1 MTARFWRF
9 SLVAL
14 LATVIVAVT
23 LTIADNRVSVRNLT
37 EVSAD
42 KNTALAQ
49 VISIASRQQIRD
61 HLLATKE
68 LTFGETRAL
77 AASTDFQDILG
88 SYIRDLS
95 IIKVNIFNTDQ
106 VTVFSTDRSLV
117 GLRLPQNP
125 GILGAL
131 KGEVVSDIVRQNS
144 FNLHDQV
151 VETQDLM
158 QTYIPFLDDRGTVV
172 GVFEVYSDVSPM
184 LARIAET
191 RRGIVVAVSGIL
203 AVFYLLLIWL
213 FGQTDQKLVR
223 EQAASASYLDQIE
236 SDNATLEAR
245 VADRTRKLERARNF
259 FQAAIDGVPDPA
271 IVVNKK
277 YRITSMNKAARES
290 FGIEQDLDEPVL
302 CYEAMHGRTEPCNGT
317 DFACTIQSGLACKKI
332 ESRNKNGDYQQ
343 VEFRTTPL
351 RNSAGEI
358 AGAIEIAH
366 DLNEREQV
374 AYKLRQAK
382 ETAETASR
390 IKTEFVATMSHEIRT
405 PMNAVMGMTD
415 LLRLTHLSRKQRG
428 YIETIQSSG
437 NMLLSLVDNI
447 LDFSRLGAGALV
459 IQEREFSVL
468 ELLERVL
475 EIMGHPAY
483 SKGLELVGVLDTDF
497 SLTVS
502 GDRNRLRQILVN
514 LLGNAVKYSDEGEI
528 IVRAVV
534 EGETNGELNLLFS
547 VTDQGPGI
555 SDEDRKQL
563 FTPFASD
570 REHPEMPQ
578 RGSGLGLPICKQ
590 IVEQMDGEIGVNSKP
605 GEGTLVWFS
614 VPVRRVAAESVEFA
628 GNMRSVH
635 GRRVLT
641 IHSNGSIDTA
651 VCSYVMA
658 MGLCCDVAASDD
670 EALEQ
675 LQSAARDGDP
685 YAAVIIDVPLQ
696 SSSGLS
702 LARRIRATDEIH
714 LVPVVVL
721 APISMP
727 QKPGGISSIGCIR
740 CINKPIL
747 PNELQQSLYQ
757 LIIAKSS
764 RSEVQEAGDIAGDSQ
779 QQLRVLIAE
788 DNPVNRTVLTG
799 MLDSLGCR
807 SDCVEDGQAAL
818 QALGEKQYDVIL
830 MDCQMPKMSGEEVT
844 ELIRGDEIRF
854 ASQPI
859 IIAVTANASLEHR
872 TACLSAGMDDFI
884 PKPIRLDQLSRGLQR
899 WIALSAAKKSDN
911 ESADTG
917 TVSPESRKML
927 ADLQKRTGSRDESF
941 LTNYID
947 LFLEDTAE
955 RLARIAGAIE
965 AGDPE
970 LVRRECHSLK
980 GACLEFGVTRMG
992 RYCDT
997 LHDAAAGGDLED
1009 GLNLLRTLQREFERV
1024 RPVFEAEKDSNISRS
1039 SPG

>member
-1 MTARFWRF
+1 MTPRFWRF
-9 SLVAL
+9 SLVAF

-23 LTIADNRVSVRNLT
+23 LTLADNRVSVRNLT

-49 VISIASRQQIRD
+49 VISIASRQQIRE
-61 HLLATKE
+61 HLIATKE
-68 LTFGETRAL
+68 LTFRETRAL
-77 AASTDFQDILG
+77 AASTDFQDILR

-95 IIKVNIFNTDQ
+95 IVKVNIFNTEQ
-106 VTVFSTDRSLV
+106 VTIFSTDRSLV

-131 KGEVVSDIVRQNS
+131 NGEVVSDIVRQNS

-158 QTYIPFLDDRGTVV
+158 QTYIPFLDDRGNVV

-184 LARIAET
+184 LARISET

-203 AVFYLLLIWL
+203 VVFYLLLIGL
-213 FGQTDQKLVR
+213 FGHTDQKLVR
-223 EQAASASYLDQIE
+223 EQAASASYLEQIE
-236 SDNATLEAR
+236 SDNATLETR
-245 VADRTRKLERARNF
+245 VEDRTRQLERARKF
-259 FQAAIDGVPDPA
+259 FQTAIDGVPDPA
-271 IVVNKK
+271 IVINNK

-290 FGIEQDLDEPVL
+290 FGIEPDADEPL
-302 CYEAMHGRTEPCNGT
+302 FCYQAMHGRTEPCSGA
-317 DFACTIQSGLACKKI
+317 DFTCTMSSGLPCKQFKN
-332 ESRNKNGDYQQ
+332 RDRNGDYQQ

-351 RNSAGEI
+351 RNAAGEI

-374 AYKLRQAK
+374 AYKLKQAK
-382 ETAETASR
+382 ETAETANR

-415 LLRLTHLSRKQRG
+415 LLRLTHLSRKQQG

-447 LDFSRLGAGALV
+447 LDFSKLGAGALL

-497 SLTVS
+497 SLTVL

-514 LLGNAVKYSDEGEI
+514 LLGNAVKYSSEGEI
-528 IVRAVV
+528 IVRGVV
-534 EGETNGELNLLFS
+534 EGETNGKLNLMFS

-555 SDEDRKQL
+555 SDEDRKRL

-570 REHPEMPQ
+570 REDGQGTQ

-590 IVEQMDGEIGVNSKP
+590 IVEQMGGEIGVNSKP
-605 GEGTLVWFS
+605 GEGTQVWFS
-614 VPVRRVAAESVEFA
+614 VPVRRAAAASVEFA
-628 GNMRSVH
+628 GDMHSVH

-641 IHSNGSIDTA
+641 IHGNGSIDSA

-658 MGLCCDVAASDD
+658 MGLCCDMAASDD
-670 EALEQ
+670 DALEQ
-675 LQSAARDGDP
+675 LQAAAREGDP
-685 YAAVIIDVPLQ
+685 YAAVIIDVPLH

-714 LVPVVVL
+714 LLPVVVL
-721 APISMP
+721 ASIAMP
-727 QKPGGISSIGCIR
+727 QKPGSISSIGCIR

-747 PNELQQSLYQ
+747 PNELQRSLYQ
-757 LIIAKSS
+757 LIVAKSS
-764 RSEVQEAGDIAGDSQ
+764 PDEVQEAGDIAGDFR
-779 QQLRVLIAE
+779 QQLSVLIAE

-807 SDCVEDGQAAL
+807 SDCVEDGQAVL
-818 QALGEKQYDVIL
+818 QALEEKPYDVIL
-830 MDCQMPKMSGEEVT
+830 MDCQMPKMGGEEVT
-844 ELIRGDEIRF
+844 EQIRADEFRF
-854 ASQPI
+854 SSQPI
-859 IIAVTANASLEHR
+859 IIAVTANASVEHR
-872 TACLSAGMDDFI
+872 TACLAAGMDDFI
-884 PKPIRLDQLSRGLQR
+884 PKPIRLNKLRSGLQR
-899 WIALSAAKKSDN
+899 WIALSAAKKNDS
-911 ESADTG
+911 ESVETG
-917 TVSPESRKML
+917 TVSAERRKFH
-927 ADLQKRTGSRDESF
+927 AELQQRTGSQDESF

-947 LFLEDTAE
+947 LFLQDTAE
-955 RLARIAGAIE
+955 RLTRIAGAIE
-965 AGDPE
+965 ACDPE

-992 RYCDT
+992 RYCDD
-997 LHDAAAGGDLED
+997 LHDTVAGGDIVDSLK
-1009 GLNLLRTLQREFERV
+1009 LLQILQREFERV
-1024 RPVFEAEKDSNISRS
+1024 RPVFEAEKESNISRS
-1039 SPG
+1039 RPG

>member
-1 MTARFWRF
+1 MTPRFWRF

-23 LTIADNRVSVRNLT
+23 LTLADNRVNVRNLT
-37 EVSAD
+37 EISAD
-42 KNTALAQ
+42 KNSALAQ
-49 VISIASRQQIRD
+49 AIMTASRRQIRD
-61 HLLATKE
+61 HLLATE
-68 LTFGETRAL
+68 ALSFAETRAL
-77 AASTDFQDILG
+77 AASTDFQNLLDG
-88 SYIRDLS
+88 YIRDLS
-95 IIKVNIFNTDQ
+95 ILKVNIFNIEQ
-106 VTVFSTDRSLV
+106 VTVFSTDQSLI
-117 GLRLPQNP
+117 GLRLPQNV
-125 GILGAL
+125 GVLGAL
-131 KGEVVSDIVRQNS
+131 NGEVVSDIVRQNS
-144 FNLHDQV
+144 FNSHDQV

-158 QTYIPFLDDRGTVV
+158 QTYIPFLDDRGNVL
-172 GVFEVYSDVSPM
+172 GVFEVYSDVSPV
-184 LARIAET
+184 LTRISET
-191 RRGIVVAVSGIL
+191 RRRIVIAVSVIL
-203 AVFYLLLIWL
+203 ALFYLLLIGL

-223 EQAASASYLDQIE
+223 EQAASASYLAQLE
-236 SDNATLEAR
+236 SANATLESR
-245 VADRTRKLERARNF
+245 VAGRTRQLEKARKF

-271 IVVNKK
+271 IVVNKN
-277 YRITSMNKAARES
+277 YRITTMNKAARES
-290 FGIEQDLDEPVL
+290 FGIEQDSDEPVM
-302 CYEAMHGRTEPCNGT
+302 CYQAMHGRAEPCNGS
-317 DFACTIQSGLACKKI
+317 DFACTIQSGLPSKKI
-332 ESRNKNGDYQQ
+332 ENRNKNGDDQQ

-351 RNSAGEI
+351 RNAAGEI
-358 AGAIEIAH
+358 AGAIEVAH

-390 IKTEFVATMSHEIRT
+390 VKTEFVATMSHEIRT
-405 PMNAVMGMTD
+405 PMNAVLGMTD

-437 NMLLSLVDNI
+437 NMLLSLLDNI

-475 EIMGHPAY
+475 EIMGHHAY

-514 LLGNAVKYSDEGEI
+514 LLGNAVKYSGDGEI

-534 EGETNGELNLLFS
+534 EGEANGELDLLFS

-555 SDEDRKQL
+555 SGESGDQL
-563 FTPFASD
+563 FTPFASN
-570 REHPEMPQ
+570 RENSEKTQ

-590 IVEQMDGEIGVNSKP
+590 LVEQMGGEIGVNSKP

-614 VPVRRVAAESVEFA
+614 VPVRRVAAASAEYA
-628 GNMRSVH
+628 GDMQSVH

-641 IHSNGSIDTA
+641 IHSGGSIDA
-651 VCSYVMA
+651 VVCSYVMA
-658 MGLCCDVAASDD
+658 MGLRCDVAASDD

-685 YAAVIIDVPLQ
+685 YVAIIIDIPLQ
-696 SSSGLS
+696 SPGGLS
-702 LARRIRATDEIH
+702 LARRIRATDGIH
-714 LVPVVVL
+714 LLPVVVL

-727 QKPGGISSIGCIR
+727 QKPGRISSIGRIR

-747 PNELQQSLYQ
+747 PSELQRSLYQ
-757 LIIAKSS
+757 LIVAKSS
-764 RSEVQEAGDIAGDSQ
+764 RDEVQEGSEISADSQ
-779 QQLRVLIAE
+779 HQLRVLIAE

-799 MLDSLGCR
+799 MLESLGCR

-818 QALGEKQYDVIL
+818 RALEEKPYDVVL
-830 MDCQMPKMSGEEVT
+830 MDCQMPKMGGEAVT
-844 ELIRGDEIRF
+844 ERIRGDEIRF
-854 ASQPI
+854 PAQPI
-859 IIAVTANASLEHR
+859 IIAVTANASSEPR
-872 TACLSAGMDDFI
+872 TACLAAGMDDFI
-884 PKPIRLDQLSRGLQR
+884 PKPIRLDKLRSGLQR
-899 WIALSAAKKSDN
+899 WIALSAAKRNDN
-911 ESADTG
+911 DSA
-917 TVSPESRKML
+917 ESRKIL
-927 ADLQKRTGSRDESF
+927 ADLQNRTGLQDESF

-955 RLARIAGAIE
+955 RLTRIAGAIE

-997 LHDAAAGGDLED
+997 LHDAAAGGDLVD
-1009 GLNLLRTLQREFERV
+1009 GLNLLRTLQKEFERI
-1024 RPVFEAEKDSNISRS
+1024 RPVFEAEKESNISRS
-1039 SPG
+1039 PSG

>member
-1 MTARFWRF
+1 MTPRFWRF

-23 LTIADNRVSVRNLT
+23 LTVSDNRVSVRNLT

-49 VISIASRQQIRD
+49 VVSIAFRQQIRD

-68 LTFGETRAL
+68 LTFRETRAL

-88 SYIRDLS
+88 GYIRDLS
-95 IIKVNIFNTDQ
+95 IMKINIFNTDH
-106 VTVFSTDRSLV
+106 VTVFSTDQSLV
-117 GLRLPQNP
+117 GLRLPQNV

-131 KGEVVSDIVRQNS
+131 SGEVVSDIVRQNS
-144 FNLHDQV
+144 FNSHDQV
-151 VETQDLM
+151 VETQNLM
-158 QTYIPFLDDRGTVV
+158 QTYIPFLDDRGNVV
-172 GVFEVYSDVSPM
+172 GVFEVYSDVSPT
-184 LARIAET
+184 LTRISET

-203 AVFYLLLIWL
+203 AIFYVLLIWL

-223 EQAASASYLDQIE
+223 EQAASASYLEQIE
-236 SDNATLEAR
+236 SANATLEAR
-245 VADRTRKLERARNF
+245 VADRTRQLERARKF

-271 IVVNKK
+271 IVVNKN
-277 YRITSMNKAARES
+277 YRITTMNKAARES
-290 FGIEQDLDEPVL
+290 FGIEQGSDEPVL
-302 CYEAMHGRTEPCNGT
+302 CYEAMHGRTEPCNGA
-317 DFACTIQSGLACKKI
+317 DFACTIQSGLPCKKI
-332 ESRNKNGDYQQ
+332 ENRGKNGAYQQ

-351 RNSAGEI
+351 RNAVGEI
-358 AGAIEIAH
+358 AGAIEVAH

-390 IKTEFVATMSHEIRT
+390 VKTDFVATMSHEIRT
-405 PMNAVMGMTD
+405 PMNAVLGMTD

-437 NMLLSLVDNI
+437 NMLLSLLDNI
-447 LDFSRLGAGALV
+447 LDFSKLGAGALV

-475 EIMGHPAY
+475 EIMGHHAY
-483 SKGLELVGVLDTDF
+483 SKGLELVGALDTDF

-514 LLGNAVKYSDEGEI
+514 LLGNAVKYSDNGEI

-534 EGETNGELNLLFS
+534 EGETDGKLNLLFS

-555 SDEDRKQL
+555 SSESRKKL

-570 REHPEMPQ
+570 RENPERTQ

-590 IVEQMDGEIGVNSKP
+590 LVEQMDGEIGVNSKP

-614 VPVRRVAAESVEFA
+614 VPVRRVAAASAKFA
-628 GNMRSVH
+628 GDMRSVH

-641 IHSNGSIDTA
+641 IHSSGSIDTA
-651 VCSYVMA
+651 ICSYAMA
-658 MGLCCDVAASDD
+658 MGLRCDVAASDD
-670 EALEQ
+670 EALER
-675 LQSAARDGDP
+675 LQSAVRDGDP
-685 YAAVIIDVPLQ
+685 YAAIIIDIPLQ
-696 SSSGLS
+696 NPGGLS
-702 LARRIRATDEIH
+702 LAQRIRATDDIH
-714 LVPVVVL
+714 LLPVVVL

-727 QKPGGISSIGCIR
+727 QKPGRISSIGRIR

-747 PNELQQSLYQ
+747 PSELQRSLYQ
-757 LIIAKSS
+757 LIVANSGQDD
-764 RSEVQEAGDIAGDSQ
+764 VQEGSKFTADSQ
-779 QQLRVLIAE
+779 HQLRVLIAE

-818 QALGEKQYDVIL
+818 QALEEKPYDVIL
-830 MDCQMPKMSGEEVT
+830 MDCQMPKMTGEEVT
-844 ELIRGDEIRF
+844 ERIRSDEIRF
-854 ASQPI
+854 PAQPI
-859 IIAVTANASLEHR
+859 IIAVTANASSEHR
-872 TACLSAGMDDFI
+872 TACLAAGMDDFI
-884 PKPIRLDQLSRGLQR
+884 PKPIRLDKLRSGLQR
-899 WIALSAAKKSDN
+899 WIALSAAKKNDDD
-911 ESADTG
+911 SA
-917 TVSPESRKML
+917 ESRKML
-927 ADLQKRTGSRDESF
+927 ADLQERTGSRDESF

-997 LHDAAAGGDLED
+997 LHDAAAGGDLVD
-1009 GLNLLRTLQREFERV
+1009 GLNLLRTLQKEFERV
-1024 RPVFEAEKDSNISRS
+1024 RPVFEAEKESNISRS
-1039 SPG
+1039 PSG